1 MLSLFLTETS
11 GSLAAECFAVF
22 ISLMLSR
29 LCAVGLYDF
38 RWRGGRELELVIGLC
53 AAERS
58 CGFTWAKRVKKLIR
72 FPTRR
77 VGWSVSY
84 PWNIACPCTLTRK
97 LPCSFLTGNL
107 FALIL
112 FFGGQLW
119 VGVKP
124 LCSLTMKTFIFFVRF
139 LLSWCFIRTWS
150 SSFFL
155 NLLTLER
162 FLLPNRRVSFH
173 SSKLLEA
180 NWWFVLLGCTF
191 VSTHLSSSRLFSWIH
206 LGSWPSLFLS
216 DMTLFTRYTD
226 LNQMWAGSLRVIY
239 LQSEIFLLSFSTTVL
254 LPSHLLATQQ
264 ESLLSPLWCFLT
276 RELLISPE
284 SALVLLTMKLPPRSS
299 HRINLSSASSP
310 YLMFTL
316 TSNNRF
322 H

>member
-1 MLSLFLTETS
+1 MIRVLSLKHCLSLHPNKETSLFLFDREPF
-11 GSLAAECFAVF
+11 CFN
-22 ISLMLSR
+22 S
-29 LCAVGLYDF
+29 
-38 RWRGGRELELVIGLC
+38 
-53 AAERS
+53 
-58 CGFTWAKRVKKLIR
+58 
-72 FPTRR
+72 
-77 VGWSVSY
+77 
-84 PWNIACPCTLTRK
+84 
-97 LPCSFLTGNL
+97 
-107 FALIL
+107 
-112 FFGGQLW
+112 FFGRQLW

-139 LLSWCFIRTWS
+139 LLSWCFSRTWS

-162 FLLPNRRVSFH
+162 FLSPNRRVSFH

-226 LNQMWAGSLRVIY
+226 LKQMWAGSLRVIY
-239 LQSEIFLLSFSTTVL
+239 LQSEIFLLSFSTTML

-264 ESLLSPLWCFLT
+264 ESLLSPLWYFLT